1 MNKFLYLIVL
11 LCCVGCISDRDATDR
26 RIDELMSRMTLTDK
40 IAQMNQ
46 LSGHERPT
54 GTLVQTSP
62 LAERVRRGEVGV
74 VLNVVGAAET
84 RELQRIAVEETR
96 LGIPLIFALDVIH
109 GYRTITPIP
118 LAENCTWNPSLI
130 KASARMS
137 ATEATAAGIQW
148 DFAPMADVSRDPR
161 WGRVMEGCSEDP
173 LLVSIFTQERVRG
186 FQGEDLADTN
196 TVAACA
202 KHFVAYGAV
211 EAGRE
216 YNTVDASDQR
226 LRELYLPPFKAAVD
240 AGVRTVMHSF
250 NDVAGIPSNGNRKL
264 VEGILRDEW
273 GFEGV
278 TTSDWA
284 SVLHLTFHGVAE
296 DKKAAAV
303 LALQSGCDLDM
314 EGNCYF
320 PYLEEAVREG
330 TVSEKDI
337 DKAVRRI
344 LRLKADL
351 GLFDD
356 PYRYCN
362 EEREKNVILCREH
375 RELAR
380 RIARE
385 SIVLLEN
392 RKAVLPLSDKV
403 RSIALVGP
411 LADSQADMLGA
422 WHAFGEAADA
432 VTIRQG
438 INNVAPDVKINYAH
452 GCDVEGNDRKGFGE
466 ALLAARQSD
475 VVVACLGESFSMS
488 GERRSFS
495 RIGLPGVQQELLK
508 ELLSTGKP
516 VVLLLS
522 NGRPLTL
529 EWEKENVPTI
539 VETWFLGVEAGNAI
553 ADVLFGHY
561 NPSGKTVMSYPR
573 NEGQIPVYYNHRSTG
588 TPYHP
593 NDDWKKRLGTQYRD
607 IPNEPLYPF
616 GYGLSY
622 TSFEYGDV
630 QLDNDSMTTD
640 GSITATV
647 KVTNTG
653 NYDGEETVQ
662 LYIQDKVARIT
673 RPVKELK
680 GFSKIS
686 LKKGES
692 QDVSFRIT
700 SSELEYILSDGSYAC
715 DPGEFEVFIGS
726 SSADTHSAIFRLI
739 EQ

>member
-1 MNKFLYLIVL
+1 MKKILYLIAI
-11 LCCVGCISDRDATDR
+11 LCCVGCMSSKDATDK
-26 RIDELMSRMTLTDK
+26 RIDELMSRMTLTEK
-40 IAQMNQ
+40 IAQMNE

-74 VLNVVGAAET
+74 VLNVTGVEET

-118 LAENCTWNPSLI
+118 LAENCTWNPKLVR
-130 KASARMS
+130 ASARMS
-137 ATEATAAGIQW
+137 ATETSAAGIQW
-148 DFAPMADVSRDPR
+148 DYAPMADVSRDPR
-161 WGRVMEGCSEDP
+161 WGRVMEGSSEDP
-173 LLVSIFTQERVRG
+173 LLLSIMTQERVRG
-186 FQGEDLADTN
+186 FQGDNLADTN

-216 YNTVDASDQR
+216 YNTVDVSDQR
-226 LRELYLPPFKAAVD
+226 LRELYFPPFKAAVD

-250 NDVAGIPSNGNRKL
+250 NDVAGVPSNGNREL
-264 VEGILRDEW
+264 VEGILRNEW
-273 GFEGV
+273 GFDGV

-284 SVLHLTFHGVAE
+284 SVLHLVFHGVAE
-296 DKKAAAV
+296 DKKAAAT
-303 LALQSGCDLDM
+303 LAVQSGCDLDL
-314 EGNCYF
+314 EGNCYY

-330 TVSEKDI
+330 TISEKDI
-337 DKAVRRI
+337 DKAVRRV

-362 EEREKNVILCREH
+362 EEREKNVLLCAEH
-375 RELAR
+375 RTLAR
-380 RIARE
+380 QIARE

-392 RKAVLPLSDKV
+392 RNAVLPLSDKV

-422 WHAFGEAADA
+422 WHAFGEAEDA
-432 VTIRQG
+432 VSIRQG
-438 INNVAPDVKINYAH
+438 IANVAPDVKINYAK
-452 GCDVEGNDRKGFGE
+452 GCEVEGNDRKGFAE
-466 ALLAARQSD
+466 ALNAARRSD
-475 VVVACLGESFSMS
+475 VVVACLGESFSMT
-488 GERRSFS
+488 GERRSFTK
-495 RIGLPGVQQELLK
+495 IGLPGVQQDLLK
-508 ELLSTGKP
+508 ELLATGKP

-529 EWEKENVPTI
+529 EWEKENVPAI

-561 NPSGKTVMSYPR
+561 NPSGKIVMSFPR
-573 NEGQIPVYYNHRSTG
+573 NVGQIPVYYNYRSTG

-593 NDDWKKRLGTQYRD
+593 DNDWKKRQGTQYRD
-607 IPNEPLYPF
+607 IPNEALYPF

-622 TSFEYGDV
+622 TNFEYGDV
-630 QLDNDSMTTD
+630 QLDKDSMGID
-640 GSITATV
+640 GSIIATV
-647 KVTNTG
+647 KVTNSG
-653 NYDGEETVQ
+653 KYDGEDVVQ

-680 GFSKIS
+680 GFRKIN

-726 SSADTHSAIFRLI
+726 SSADTHSAVFRLI